1 MSFWRRRI
9 SNHWRRRRERR
20 DGEVAATVL
29 VDLLLGRGG
38 TRAAATGAP

>member
-20 DGEVAATVL
+20 DGDVAATEL
-29 VDLLLGRGG
+29 VDLLLGHRGPL
-38 TRAAATGAP
+38 AAATGAP

>member
-20 DGEVAATVL
+20 DGAVVAAVL
-29 VDLLLGRGG
+29 VDLLLGRPG
-38 TRAAATGAP
+38 RVAAAGAP